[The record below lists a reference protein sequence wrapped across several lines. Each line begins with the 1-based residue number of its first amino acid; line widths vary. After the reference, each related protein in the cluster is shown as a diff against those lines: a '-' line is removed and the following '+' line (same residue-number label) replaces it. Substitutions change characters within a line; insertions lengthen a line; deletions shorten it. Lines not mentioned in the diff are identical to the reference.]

1 MTVVM
6 IRPKTFEGLLGI
18 SKSTAKR
25 WNDIQYGPRRVRIGP
40 RSSGYSLAE
49 VDAFIRERS
58 AQREQVAA

>member
-1 MTVVM
+1 MTDAF

-25 WNDIQYGPRRVRIGP
+25 WAKIAYGPRRIPIGP
-40 RSSGYSLAE
+40 RRTAYLMAE

-58 AQREQVAA
+58 TQTEKVAA